1 MMLRARLKYRRKVLL
16 VRSQLFQ
23 AQAPINPLPYV
34 ISAQKAAA
42 LAKAFSHEAASFHD
56 RMLS

>member
-1 MMLRARLKYRRKVLL
+1 MMLRARL
-16 VRSQLFQ
+16 VRSRLFQ